1 MPMTERQ
8 RNIRRRQ
15 RRVRKLRRLK
25 KDLELAQDRTSRE
38 KIIEAI
44 RKISPWE
51 PLPEK

>member
-25 KDLELAQDRTSRE
+25 KDLALAQDRASRE
-38 KIIEAI
+38 KIIESI

-51 PLPEK
+51 PLPE

>member
-1 MPMTERQ
+1 MTAKQ
-8 RNIRRRQ
+8 RKLRRRQ

-38 KIIEAI
+38 KIIEKI

-51 PLPEK
+51 PLPD

>member
-25 KDLELAQDRTSRE
+25 KDFEIAQDRASRE